1 VRRDLLILL
10 GLVLL
15 IRLPFIAQPI
25 QGDDV
30 FYLIFANNALA
41 DPLHPLQTSFR
52 LQGEV
57 VWGAGHTRP
66 PGVAWT
72 LAALLAAMGGVREIP
87 LHAAYIGFS
96 LLAVFS
102 VYFLARRFTE
112 RPLWAALIFASVP
125 AFVVNG
131 NKLES
136 DVPLLAFIAL
146 GGALMAHHRY
156 VLAALA
162 MAVGAFFGYQ
172 IIFLVPV
179 MAHWAWF
186 RDRARPTAWFAVV
199 AAPAA
204 LALWQLAEWA
214 TTGTAPAETLA
225 AYTQSYDLLTAER
238 KLRSAAALL
247 GHLGF
252 MLSPLLI
259 AVGWLWRGPA
269 LLGVASLGGLA
280 AGFFLAGYSWGER
293 ALYAVAV
300 ACACA
305 VLGLALRFVTQQR
318 EEDDGFLGA
327 WVLVCFAGALA
338 LFYAGSARYLL
349 PLAPALAI
357 LAARRVSSK
366 AWLAAGVGCSLA
378 LGLALAGAEYS
389 YAAQYKTFVEDLRP
403 DVARKRIWTNGDWGL
418 RYYLGQL
425 GGEPLL
431 SGQQL
436 RGGAVLVTS
445 ELSAA
450 IPVGFS
456 GSRQPILSR
465 EVATGIIPLRTI
477 GRGSGSG
484 YSSSEFGVLPFG
496 IGGGVIDRL
505 EAAELGL
512 PEPTDGYLLMN
523 SPAAERQLLSG
534 FYELQSDT
542 WRWMGPSGS
551 AILAVPESVGSFRVD
566 LHVPEGSP
574 TRQIRVEAG
583 GRLLLERTLDSP
595 GGHVVEE
602 SIQRPPGEAAR
613 IVIRAQPTFFPPG
626 DEREL
631 SIVVN
636 SFGFWP

>member
-1 VRRDLLILL
+1 MRRDLLILL

-15 IRLPFIAQPI
+15 LRLPFIAQPI

-30 FYLIFANNALA
+30 FYLLFANNALA

-72 LAALLAAMGGVREIP
+72 LAPLLGAMGGVREIP
-87 LHAAYIGFS
+87 LHVAYIGFS

-146 GGALMAHHRY
+146 GGALLVHRRY
-156 VLAALA
+156 VLSAAA

-172 IIFLVPV
+172 IVFLVPV
-179 MAHWAWF
+179 FAHWTWF
-186 RDRARPTAWFAVV
+186 RDRARATAWLAVF

-204 LALWQLAEWA
+204 LVLWQLAERA
-214 TTGTAPAETLA
+214 AAGSAPVEALA
-225 AYTQSYDLLTAER
+225 AYAQSYDLLMAER
-238 KLRSAAALL
+238 KIRSAAALV

-252 MLSPLLI
+252 MVSPLLI
-259 AVGWLWRGPA
+259 GVGWLWRGPA
-269 LLGVASLGGLA
+269 SMRIASLGGVA
-280 AGFFLAGYSWGER
+280 AGLSLAGYTFGER

-300 ACACA
+300 GCACA
-305 VLGLALRFVTQQR
+305 VLGLALRLVAQQR
-318 EEDDGFLGA
+318 EEDEGFLEA
-327 WVLVCFAGALA
+327 WVLLCFAGALA

-349 PLAPALAI
+349 PLAPALAV
-357 LAARRVSSK
+357 LAAQRVSSR
-366 AWLAAGVGCSLA
+366 AWLAAGVGCNLA

-389 YAAQYKTFVEDLRP
+389 YAAQYKSFAAELAH
-403 DVARKRIWTNGDWGL
+403 DVAGKRIWTNGDWGL

-425 GGEPLL
+425 GGEPVLAN
-431 SGQQL
+431 QQL
-436 RGGAVLVTS
+436 PGGSVFVTS

-450 IPVGFS
+450 IPIGFS
-456 GSRQPILSR
+456 GSRQPILTR
-465 EVATGIIPLRTI
+465 EVATGFIPLRTI

-496 IGGGVIDRL
+496 VGGGVIDRL
-505 EAAELGL
+505 EADELGL
-512 PEPTDGYLLMN
+512 PDPTDGYLLMN
-523 SPAAERQLLSG
+523 SPAAAKQLLSG
-534 FYELQSDT
+534 FYEVQSDA

-551 AILAVPESVGSFRVD
+551 AMLAIPESVESFRLD
-566 LHVPEGSP
+566 LYVPDNSP
-574 TRQIRVEAG
+574 ARQLRVEAG
-583 GRLLLERTLDSP
+583 GRLLLERTLDGP
-595 GGHVVEE
+595 GGHVIEAP
-602 SIQRPPGEAAR
+602 IQRPPGDAAR
-613 IVIRAQPTFFPPG
+613 IVVRAQPAFFPPG

-636 SFGFWP
+636 SFGFQP

>member
-1 VRRDLLILL
+1 MRRDLLILL

-15 IRLPFIAQPI
+15 IRLPFIAQAI

-41 DPLHPLQTSFR
+41 DPLHPLDTSFR
-52 LQGEV
+52 LQGKV

-72 LAALLAAMGGVREIP
+72 LAALLAVLGGVREIA

-102 VYFLARRFTE
+102 VFFLARRFTE

-125 AFVVNG
+125 AFVING

-136 DVPLLAFIAL
+136 DIPLLAFIAL
-146 GGALMAHHRY
+146 GGALLVHRRY
-156 VLAALA
+156 VLSALA

-172 IIFLVPV
+172 IVFLVPV
-179 MAHWAWF
+179 FAHWAWY
-186 RDRARPTAWFAVV
+186 RDRTRTTAWLAVL

-204 LALWQLAEWA
+204 LVLWQLAERA
-214 TTGTAPAETLA
+214 TVGAAPVEALA
-225 AYTQSYDLLTAER
+225 VYAQSYDLLFTER

-252 MLSPLLI
+252 MLSPVLI
-259 AVGWLWRGPA
+259 VVGWLWRGPA
-269 LLGVASLGGLA
+269 LLGIGLLGGVA
-280 AGFFLAGYSWGER
+280 AGFSLAGYSWGER
-293 ALYAVAV
+293 ALYGLAVG
-300 ACACA
+300 CACA
-305 VLGLALRFVTQQR
+305 IVGLALRLVAEQR
-318 EEDDGFLGA
+318 EEDEGFLAA
-327 WVLVCFAGALA
+327 WVLVCFGGALA

-357 LAARRVSSK
+357 LAAQRVSSK
-366 AWLAAGVGCSLA
+366 AWLAAGVICNLA

-389 YAAQYKTFVEDLRP
+389 YAGQYRSFVQDLRP
-403 DVARKRIWTNGDWGL
+403 DVAGKRIWTNGDWGL

-431 SGQQL
+431 AGQELPSGS
-436 RGGAVLVTS
+436 VLVTS

-450 IPVGFS
+450 IPIGFS
-456 GSRQPILSR
+456 GSRQPILTR
-465 EVATGIIPLRTI
+465 EIATGLIPLRTI

-505 EAAELGL
+505 EADELGL
-512 PEPTDGYLLMN
+512 PEPTDSYLLMN
-523 SPAAERQLLSG
+523 SPAADRQLLSG
-534 FYELQSDT
+534 FYEVQSDA

-551 AILAVPESVGSFRVD
+551 AMLAIPESVGSFKLD
-566 LHVPEGSP
+566 LYVPDNSP
-574 TRQIRVEAG
+574 ARQVRVEAG
-583 GRLLLERTLDSP
+583 GRLLLERTLDGP
-595 GGHVVEE
+595 GGHVIEAP
-602 SIQRPPGEAAR
+602 IQRPPGDAAR
-613 IVIRAQPTFFPPG
+613 IVIRAQPAFFPPG

-636 SFGFWP
+636 SFGFGP

>member
-1 VRRDLLILL
+1 MRRDLLILL

-41 DPLHPLQTSFR
+41 DPLHPLDTSFR

-72 LAALLAAMGGVREIP
+72 LAALLTAIGGVREIP

-96 LLAVFS
+96 LLAIFS

-112 RPLWAALIFASVP
+112 RPLWAALIFAAVP
-125 AFVVNG
+125 AFVING

-136 DVPLLAFIAL
+136 DVPLLAFISLGTAL
-146 GGALMAHHRY
+146 LVHRRY
-156 VLAALA
+156 LLSAGA
-162 MAVGAFFGYQ
+162 MAAGAFFGYQ
-172 IIFLVPV
+172 IVFLVPV
-179 MAHWAWF
+179 MAHWAWH
-186 RDRARPTAWFAVV
+186 RDRARSTAWLAVF

-204 LALWQLAEWA
+204 LVLWQLAERA
-214 TTGTAPAETLA
+214 TAGSAPVEVLA
-225 AYTQSYDLLTAER
+225 AYARSYDLLFGER

-252 MLSPLLI
+252 MASPALV
-259 AVGWLWRGPA
+259 AVGWLWRGRTLLPIAA
-269 LLGVASLGGLA
+269 LAGIA
-280 AGFFLAGYSWGER
+280 AGFSLAGYSWAER
-293 ALYAVAV
+293 GLYALAV
-300 ACACA
+300 GCACA
-305 VLGLALRFVTQQR
+305 VLGLAVRLVVRRR
-318 EEDDGFLGA
+318 EEDEGFLGA
-327 WVLVCFAGALA
+327 WVLVCFAGAVA

-366 AWLAAGVGCSLA
+366 AWLAAGVGCNLA
-378 LGLALAGAEYS
+378 LGLALAAAEYS
-389 YAAQYKTFVEDLRP
+389 YDEQYKSFVEDLRP
-403 DVARKRIWTNGDWGL
+403 DVAGKRIWTNGDWGL

-431 SGQQL
+431 AGQEL
-436 RGGAVLVTS
+436 PSGAVLVTS
-445 ELSAA
+445 ELSGAVP
-450 IPVGFS
+450 IGFS
-456 GSRQPILSR
+456 GSRQPILTR
-465 EVATGIIPLRTI
+465 EVATGTIPLRTI
-477 GRGSGSG
+477 GRGSRSG

-505 EAAELGL
+505 EADELGL
-512 PEPTDGYLLMN
+512 PQPTDGYLLMN

-534 FYELQSDT
+534 FYEVQSDA

-551 AILAVPESVGSFRVD
+551 AILAIPESAGSFKLDLYVPDNSPARRV
-566 LHVPEGSP
+566 
-574 TRQIRVEAG
+574 RVEAG
-583 GRLLLERTLDSP
+583 GRLLLEQTLDGP
-595 GGHVVEE
+595 GSHIVEAP
-602 SIQRPPGEAAR
+602 ITRPPGDAAR
-613 IVIRAQPTFFPPG
+613 IVIRAGPAFFPPG

-636 SFGFWP
+636 SFGFRP

>member
-1 VRRDLLILL
+1 MRRDLLILL

-15 IRLPFIAQPI
+15 LRLPFIAQPI

-112 RPLWAALIFASVP
+112 RPLWAALIFAAVP

-146 GGALMAHHRY
+146 GAALLVHRRY
-156 VLAALA
+156 VLSAAA
-162 MAVGAFFGYQ
+162 MAAGAFFGYQ
-172 IIFLVPV
+172 IVFLVPV
-179 MAHWAWF
+179 FAHWVWF
-186 RDRARPTAWFAVV
+186 RDRTRATAWLAVC
-199 AAPAA
+199 AAPAS
-204 LALWQLAEWA
+204 LVLWQLAERA
-214 TTGTAPAETLA
+214 AVGAAPVEALA
-225 AYTQSYDLLTAER
+225 AYAQSYDLLFNER
-238 KLRSAAALL
+238 KLRSAAALT

-252 MLSPLLI
+252 MVSPVLI
-259 AVGWLWRGPA
+259 AAGWLWRGPA
-269 LLGVASLGGLA
+269 LLGVASVGGVA
-280 AGFFLAGYSWGER
+280 AGLFLAGYSWGER
-293 ALYAVAV
+293 ALYAAAV
-300 ACACA
+300 GCACA
-305 VLGLALRFVTQQR
+305 VLGFALRLVARQR
-318 EEDDGFLGA
+318 EEDEGFLGA

-357 LAARRVSSK
+357 LAAQRVTSK
-366 AWLAAGVGCSLA
+366 GWLAAGVCCNLA
-378 LGLALAGAEYS
+378 LGLALARAEYS
-389 YAAQYKTFVEDLRP
+389 YAAQYESFAAELSADT
-403 DVARKRIWTNGDWGL
+403 AGKRIWTNGDWGL
-418 RYYLGQL
+418 RYYLGKL

-431 SGQQL
+431 AGQEL
-436 RGGAVLVTS
+436 PSGAVLVTS

-450 IPVGFS
+450 VPIGFS
-456 GSRQPILSR
+456 GSRQPILTR

-505 EAAELGL
+505 EAVELGL
-512 PEPTDGYLLMN
+512 PEPTDSYLLMN
-523 SPAAERQLLSG
+523 SPAAEKQLLAG
-534 FYELQSDT
+534 FYEVQDNT
-542 WRWMGPSGS
+542 WRWMGPSGA
-551 AILAVPESVGSFRVD
+551 AILAVPENVGSFALDLYLPDNSPARRV
-566 LHVPEGSP
+566 
-574 TRQIRVEAG
+574 RVEAG
-583 GRLLLERTLDSP
+583 GRLLLEETLDGP
-595 GGHVVEE
+595 GGHVVQAP
-602 SIQRPPGEAAR
+602 IQPPPGEAAR
-613 IVIRAQPTFFPPG
+613 IVIRAEPAFFPPG
-626 DEREL
+626 DQREL

-636 SFGFWP
+636 SFGFRP

>member
-1 VRRDLLILL
+1 MRRDLLILL

-125 AFVVNG
+125 AFVING

-136 DVPLLAFIAL
+136 DIPLLAFIAL
-146 GGALMAHHRY
+146 G
-156 VLAALA
+156 AALIVYRRYLLSA
-162 MAVGAFFGYQ
+162 LALAVGAFFGYQ
-172 IIFLVPV
+172 IVFLVPV

-186 RDRARPTAWFAVV
+186 RDRARPAAWLAVF

-204 LALWQLAEWA
+204 LVLWQLAERA
-214 TTGTAPAETLA
+214 TAGAAPVEALA
-225 AYTQSYDLLTAER
+225 SYAQSYNLLMAER
-238 KLRSAAALL
+238 KLRSAAALV

-252 MLSPLLI
+252 MLSPVLI
-259 AVGWLWRGPA
+259 VVGWLWRDPA

-280 AGFFLAGYSWGER
+280 AGVSLAGYSWGER
-293 ALYAVAV
+293 VLYAVAV
-300 ACACA
+300 GGACA
-305 VLGLALRFVTQQR
+305 VLGYCLRLVTRQR
-318 EEDDGFLGA
+318 EEDEGFLGA

-338 LFYAGSARYLL
+338 LFFAGSARYLL
-349 PLAPALAI
+349 PLAPALAV
-357 LAARRVSSK
+357 LAAQRVSSK
-366 AWLAAGVGCSLA
+366 AWLGAGVACNLA
-378 LGLALAGAEYS
+378 LGLALAGAEYG
-389 YAAQYKTFVEDLRP
+389 YDQQYKSFVEDLRP
-403 DVARKRIWTNGDWGL
+403 DVAGKRIWTNGDWGL

-425 GGEPLL
+425 GGELL
-431 SGQQL
+431 LIGQELPSGS
-436 RGGAVLVTS
+436 VLVTS
-445 ELSAA
+445 ELAAA

-456 GSRQPILSR
+456 GSRQPILTR
-465 EVATGIIPLRTI
+465 DVVTGVIPLRTI
-477 GRGSGSG
+477 GYGSRSG
-484 YSSSEFGVLPFG
+484 YSSSVFGVLPFG
-496 IGGGVIDRL
+496 IGGGMIDRL
-505 EAAELGL
+505 EADELGL
-512 PEPTDGYLLMN
+512 PTPTDGYLLMN

-534 FYELQSDT
+534 FYEVQGNA
-542 WRWMGPSGS
+542 WRWMGPRGS
-551 AILAVPESVGSFRVD
+551 ALLAIPEAVASFHLDLYVPEN
-566 LHVPEGSP
+566 SP
-574 TRQIRVEAG
+574 TRQVRVEAG
-583 GRLLLERTLDSP
+583 GRLLLEQTLEGP
-595 GGHVVEE
+595 GGHFVEAP
-602 SIQRPPGEAAR
+602 IQRPPGTAAR
-613 IVIRAQPTFFPPG
+613 VVIRAQPSFFAPG

-636 SFGFWP
+636 SFGFRP

>member
-1 VRRDLLILL
+1 MRRDLLILL

-15 IRLPFIAQPI
+15 IRLPFLAQPI

-30 FYLIFANNALA
+30 FYLIFANNALV
-41 DPLHPLQTSFR
+41 DPLHPLDTSFR

-72 LAALLAAMGGVREIP
+72 LALLLAVLGGVRETA

-146 GGALMAHHRY
+146 GAALMVHRRY
-156 VLAALA
+156 VLSAAA

-172 IIFLVPV
+172 IVFLVPV
-179 MAHWAWF
+179 LAHLAWF
-186 RDRARPTAWFAVV
+186 RDRTRTAAWIAVF

-204 LALWQLAEWA
+204 LVLWQLAERA
-214 TTGTAPAETLA
+214 ASGAAPVETLA
-225 AYTQSYDLLTAER
+225 AYARSYDLLMAER

-252 MLSPLLI
+252 MLSPALV
-259 AVGWLWRGPA
+259 AVGWLWREPA
-269 LLGVASLGGLA
+269 FLGIASLGGVAAGVALTGYSWDERGLYGLA
-280 AGFFLAGYSWGER
+280 AG
-293 ALYAVAV
+293 
-300 ACACA
+300 CACA
-305 VLGLALRFVTQQR
+305 VLGLALRLVTRQR
-318 EEDDGFLGA
+318 REDEGFLGA
-327 WVLVCFAGALA
+327 WVLVCFGGALA

-357 LAARRVSSK
+357 LAAQRVSSK
-366 AWLAAGVGCSLA
+366 AWLAAGVVCNLA

-389 YAAQYKTFVEDLRP
+389 YSAQYKAFAGDLRP
-403 DVARKRIWTNGDWGL
+403 DAAGKRIWTNGDWGL

-425 GGEPLL
+425 GAEPLL
-431 SGQQL
+431 AGQEL
-436 RGGAVLVTS
+436 PSGAVLVTS

-450 IPVGFS
+450 IPAGFS
-456 GSRQPILSR
+456 GSRQPILTR
-465 EVATGIIPLRTI
+465 EIAAGMIPLRTI

-484 YSSSEFGVLPFG
+484 YSSSEFGLLPFG

-505 EAAELGL
+505 EAVELGL
-512 PEPTDGYLLMN
+512 PDPTDSYLPMN
-523 SPAAERQLLSG
+523 SPAAESQLLSG
-534 FYELQSDT
+534 FYEVQDNA

-551 AILAVPESVGSFRVD
+551 AMLAVPESVGSFKLD
-566 LHVPEGSP
+566 LYVPDNSP
-574 TRQIRVEAG
+574 ARQVRVEAG
-583 GRLLLERTLDSP
+583 GRLLLEQTLDGP
-595 GGHVVEE
+595 GGHVVEAPVE
-602 SIQRPPGEAAR
+602 RPPGDAAR
-613 IVIRAQPTFFPPG
+613 IVIRAQPSFYAPG

-631 SIVVN
+631 SVVVN
-636 SFGFWP
+636 SFGFGP

>member
-1 VRRDLLILL
+1 
-10 GLVLL
+10 
-15 IRLPFIAQPI
+15 
-25 QGDDV
+25 
-30 FYLIFANNALA
+30 
-41 DPLHPLQTSFR
+41 
-52 LQGEV
+52 
-57 VWGAGHTRP
+57 
-66 PGVAWT
+66 
-72 LAALLAAMGGVREIP
+72 
-87 LHAAYIGFS
+87 

-102 VYFLARRFTE
+102 VYFLARRFTG

-146 GGALMAHHRY
+146 GCALMVHRRY
-156 VLAALA
+156 ALSALA
-162 MAVGAFFGYQ
+162 MAAGAFFGYQ
-172 IIFLVPV
+172 IVFLVPV
-179 MAHWAWF
+179 MAHWAWY
-186 RDRARPTAWFAVV
+186 RDRTRSTAWLAVF

-204 LALWQLAEWA
+204 LVLWQLAERA
-214 TTGTAPAETLA
+214 AVGAAPVEALA
-225 AYTQSYDLLTAER
+225 SYARSYDLLFTER

-259 AVGWLWRGPA
+259 VAGFLRRERA
-269 LLGVASLGGLA
+269 LSRIAPLAGIA
-280 AGFFLAGYSWGER
+280 AGFSLAGYSWGER
-293 ALYAVAV
+293 GLYAVAV
-300 ACACA
+300 AGACA
-305 VLGLALRFVTQQR
+305 VLAMALQLVAQQR
-318 EEDDGFLGA
+318 EEDEGFLGA

-357 LAARRVSSK
+357 LAAQRVSSK
-366 AWLAAGVGCSLA
+366 AWLTAGVACNLA
-378 LGLALAGAEYS
+378 LGLALAAAEYS
-389 YAAQYKTFVEDLRP
+389 YAGQYKAFATGLESE
-403 DVARKRIWTNGDWGL
+403 VAGKRIWTNGDWGL

-431 SGQQL
+431 AGQEL
-436 RGGAVLVTS
+436 ASGAVLVTS

-456 GSRQPILSR
+456 GLRQPILTR
-465 EVATGIIPLRTI
+465 EVATGAIPLRTI

-505 EAAELGL
+505 EAEELGL
-512 PEPTDGYLLMN
+512 PEPTDSYLLMN
-523 SPAAERQLLSG
+523 SAAAESQLLSG
-534 FYELQSDT
+534 FYEVQSDT

-551 AILAVPESVGSFRVD
+551 AMLAVPETVASFALD
-566 LHVPEGSP
+566 FYLPENSP
-574 TRQIRVEAG
+574 ARQVRVEAG
-583 GRLLLERTLDSP
+583 GRLLLERTLDGP
-595 GGHVVEE
+595 GGHVVEAP
-602 SIQRPPGEAAR
+602 IQRPPGDAAR
-613 IVIRAQPTFFPPG
+613 IVIRASPSFFPPG

-636 SFGFWP
+636 SFGFRP

>member
-1 VRRDLLILL
+1 MRRDLLILL

-72 LAALLAAMGGVREIP
+72 LASLLALMDGVREVP
-87 LHAAYIGFS
+87 LHVAYIGFS

-102 VYFLARRFTE
+102 VYFLARRFTK
-112 RPLWAALIFASVP
+112 RPLWAALICASVP

-146 GGALMAHHRY
+146 GTALMVHRRY
-156 VLAALA
+156 VLSALA
-162 MAVGAFFGYQ
+162 MSVGAFFGYQ
-172 IIFLVPV
+172 IVFLVPV

-186 RDRARPTAWFAVV
+186 RDRARASAWL
-199 AAPAA
+199 AA
-204 LALWQLAEWA
+204 LAAPTALLLWQLAERAA
-214 TTGTAPAETLA
+214 TGAAPAEALA
-225 AYTQSYDLLTAER
+225 AYAQSYDLLLAER

-259 AVGWLWRGPA
+259 AAGWLWRGPA
-269 LLGVASLGGLA
+269 LLGIASLGSLVAGLS
-280 AGFFLAGYSWGER
+280 LAGYSWGER
-293 ALYAVAV
+293 LLYAVAV
-300 ACACA
+300 GCACA
-305 VLGLALRFVTQQR
+305 VLALAVRLVMQQR
-318 EEDDGFLGA
+318 EEDEGFLGA
-327 WVLVCFAGALA
+327 WVVVCFGGAVA

-349 PLAPALAI
+349 PLAPALAV
-357 LAARRVSSK
+357 LAAQRVSSR
-366 AWLAAGVGCSLA
+366 AWLAAGVVCNLA
-378 LGLALAGAEYS
+378 LGMALAGAEYN
-389 YAAQYKTFVEDLRP
+389 YAAQYRDFVQDLRP
-403 DVARKRIWTNGDWGL
+403 DVEGKRVWTNGDWGL
-418 RYYLGQL
+418 RYYLSQL

-431 SGQQL
+431 AGQEL
-436 RGGAVLVTS
+436 PGGAVLVTS
-445 ELSAA
+445 ELSAT
-450 IPVGFS
+450 IPMGFS
-456 GSRQPILSR
+456 GSRQPILTR
-465 EVATGIIPLRTI
+465 DVATGMIPLRTI

-484 YSSSEFGVLPFG
+484 YSSSEFGLLPFG

-505 EAAELGL
+505 EADELGL
-512 PEPTDGYLLMN
+512 PTPTESYLLMN
-523 SPAAERQLLSG
+523 APAAESQLLSG
-534 FYELQSDT
+534 FYDVQSDA

-551 AILAVPESVGSFRVD
+551 AMLAVPEAVGSFRLD
-566 LHVPEGSP
+566 LYVPDNSP

-583 GRLLLERTLDSP
+583 GRLLLEQTLAGP
-595 GGHVVEE
+595 GGHVIEAPV
-602 SIQRPPGEAAR
+602 QRPPGDAAR
-613 IVIRAQPTFFPPG
+613 IVIRAQPAFFPPG
-626 DEREL
+626 DQREL
-631 SIVVN
+631 SVVVN
-636 SFGFWP
+636 SFGFRP